1 MESGILVLQVHS
13 LEDNAKTH
21 RFRLR
26 QHDSMKKLIEK
37 YAEMENVTPE
47 GIQLIFKGNP
57 INKNDTPIKLHIST
71 DDILEVCKVPGY
83 HQPKKTESIIKD
95 EIEEISTSTS
105 PEPKL
110 DHVTPP
116 VLSNVSHVTPFL
128 NFMNNNRQLHSNSP
142 SPAKRSRTES
152 NSEENQT
159 PHVTSGGD
167 KNKLEGGL
175 NLDMLNYP
183 LSHFNEIKSKIL
195 AKTPHPHPPPT
206 AAATA
211 PTAATAASSSPP
223 TGRCFNPAGGGGT
236 APTGLLLSAPAAA
249 AATVAARPASPKQ
262 QLNNK
267 QPPTLLNNK
276 QATLL
281 NTASD
286 MANNHIT
293 VKRITELEFELGHT
307 KLKNK
312 DLTQLVQMLNA
323 KFILAQRALEE
334 KELIIKQKDKSIE
347 QLNLELE
354 RRERILVAYS
364 VAASTASKAPRVSPP
379 SAGSSSGSSSASI
392 QPGLGENS
400 IPTSIPASIQL
411 PGRPGPSWKL

>member
-1 MESGILVLQVHS
+1 
-13 LEDNAKTH
+13 
-21 RFRLR
+21 
-26 QHDSMKKLIEK
+26 
-37 YAEMENVTPE
+37 
-47 GIQLIFKGNP
+47 
-57 INKNDTPIKLHIST
+57 
-71 DDILEVCKVPGY
+71 
-83 HQPKKTESIIKD
+83 
-95 EIEEISTSTS
+95 
-105 PEPKL
+105 
-110 DHVTPP
+110 
-116 VLSNVSHVTPFL
+116 
-128 NFMNNNRQLHSNSP
+128 MNNNRQLHSNSP

-152 NSEENQT
+152 NSEENQ
-159 PHVTSGGD
+159 HVTGATVTGGTGGD

-183 LSHFNEIKSKIL
+183 LSHFNEIKLKIL
-195 AKTPHPHPPPT
+195 AKTPHPPPT
-206 AAATA
+206 AAAATA
-211 PTAATAASSSPP
+211 ASTATAASSSPP

-236 APTGLLLSAPAAA
+236 APTSLLLPAAA
-249 AATVAARPASPKQ
+249 VAATAAAARPASPKQ

-267 QPPTLLNNK
+267 QPTLLNNK

-323 KFILAQRALEE
+323 KFILSQRALEE

-354 RRERILVAYS
+354 RRERILVAY
-364 VAASTASKAPRVSPP
+364 RYY
-379 SAGSSSGSSSASI
+379 
-392 QPGLGENS
+392 
-400 IPTSIPASIQL
+400 
-411 PGRPGPSWKL
+411 